1 MEVRKITVYSTKN
14 QEKKTILSNAVT
26 LGELKRDLISAGID
40 YTDMSFFEGISRTE
54 LRDDNSILPHDLVYK
69 GQRTNELV
77 FMLTNTNKKIKS
89 GLGNE
94 RKDLYRI
101 IKKYG
106 LEDECRKRFNCCYTQ
121 CKNSELLSFI
131 QEVEHSDKFLLK
143 HSGKQEYSCKQD
155 EIKKRLYHI
164 IKGCFDVCQFLDY
177 VPIES
182 LTRIN
187 SDIKTALN
195 ISEDDT
201 NEEDMNEDDIDID
214 EMFNFI

>member
-14 QEKKTILSNAVT
+14 QERKTILSNAVT

-89 GLGNE
+89 GLGLRE
-94 RKDLYRI
+94 DLYRM
-101 IKKYG
+101 IKECG
-106 LEDECRKRFNCCYTQ
+106 LEDECQKRFHRFYTQ
-121 CKNSELLSFI
+121 CKNSELISLIEEKTHFEKPSPELFCKG
-131 QEVEHSDKFLLK
+131 QE
-143 HSGKQEYSCKQD
+143 QN
-155 EIKKRLYHI
+155 EIKEKLYCI
-164 IKGCFDVCQFLDY
+164 IKDCLDLCQILGH
-177 VPIES
+177 VSAEC
-182 LTRIN
+182 LTGID
-187 SDIKTALN
+187 SDIKKALN
-195 ISEDDT
+195 VSEDGTDT
-201 NEEDMNEDDIDID
+201 DDIDID